1 MEWNMQ
7 NSGKS
12 APVMASDDV
21 ADTRRR
27 FAAIVAGLLLGIAAV
42 RGPRGEGTP

>member
-42 RGPRGEGTP
+42 RGPRRAGTP